1 MDAPVHV
8 PLLLQTQSTHTHSGY
23 YRPEEREENSPR
35 QLCAAILYPPAPFRG
50 SERDVRKAKGEQE
63 ETAEGRGPPRPP
75 FNHPNWKTLPSRL
88 QDGILSPCQT
98 VDTERRSNSLCHFVA
113 VSDIDAQLQVSL
125 DVTFIRVFLTA
136 LCVDAIGRGSG
147 GRSRLEFQAD

>member
-35 QLCAAILYPPAPFRG
+35 QLCAAILYPPAPFLG

-75 FNHPNWKTLPSRL
+75 PSITLIGRHFPAGCRTAFYHHVKQL
-88 QDGILSPCQT
+88 TRKGEVI
-98 VDTERRSNSLCHFVA
+98 HFVT
-113 VSDIDAQLQVSL
+113 LYL
-125 DVTFIRVFLTA
+125 
-136 LCVDAIGRGSG
+136 
-147 GRSRLEFQAD
+147 